1 MSLLLLVLAITSPII
16 VDASTYLWATRT
28 LPFVIEEPL
37 SITDFP
43 SAFNVRPGQNKTLD
57 IEITN
62 SANITYTVTLDF
74 ALNDTAYQ
82 TLYVAFSN
90 NTYNISGGVNY
101 IQAWCEVA
109 KKAPPTSI
117 SLSVEF
123 YRE

>member
-1 MSLLLLVLAITSPII
+1 V
-16 VDASTYLWATRT
+16 VASTYLWATRT

-43 SAFNVRPGQNKTLD
+43 SAFNVHPGQNKTLD

-62 SANITYTVTLDF
+62 SANISYTITLNF

-82 TLYVAFSN
+82 TLYVTFGN
-90 NTYNISGGVNY
+90 NTYNISAGINY

-117 SLSVEF
+117 SLEIEF